1 MLPDINRAIRLQ
13 ILDDRAAEL
22 TKEIA
27 ALPKHIA
34 EIEKKLEGHQRRLEH
49 DRAATVANQ
58 KDRKRLEGEI
68 QAADQKISKLKT
80 QMMEAKTNE
89 QYRAFQHEIDFCQQ
103 EIRRHEDRILD
114 LMSESDPLEKAVKTA
129 EASLAT
135 EKKQVEDEKA
145 AARERTGADQKEI
158 DILTVGA
165 KENPERDGSENRV
178 RIRAHPQGPRRRGD
192 RRSPQGPVFE
202 VQHPAA
208 AAVPAGTEARR
219 FRHGLRKLPADA
231 LLESASERGRSGCR
245 RLMLAYTAVIGCGF
259 SRFRTG
265 LFRAVS
271 VPRPQTLLGCG
282 AFATASAPPPTAIVD
297 IDE

>member
-80 QMMEAKTNE
+80 QMMEAKTND

-103 EIRRHEDRILD
+103 EIRRHEDKILD
-114 LMSESDPLEKAVKTA
+114 LMGEFDPLEKAVKAA

-135 EKKQVEDEKA
+135 EKKQVEDEKS
-145 AARERTGADQKEI
+145 AARERTAADQKEI
-158 DILTVGA
+158 DLLTAERKTIL
-165 KENPERDGSENRV
+165 SEMDPKIASEYE
-178 RIRAHPQGPRRRGD
+178 RIRKGRAGVAIAEVLKGRCSKCNILLRPQFLQELKRGD
-192 RRSPQGPVFE
+192 SIMVC
-202 VQHPAA
+202 
-208 AAVPAGTEARR
+208 
-219 FRHGLRKLPADA
+219 
-231 LLESASERGRSGCR
+231 ESCR
-245 RLMLAYTAVIGCGF
+245 RMLYWNPPQSVEDLAVVG
-259 SRFRTG
+259 
-265 LFRAVS
+265 
-271 VPRPQTLLGCG
+271 
-282 AFATASAPPPTAIVD
+282 
-297 IDE
+297 